1 MILITG
7 GRGQGKKE
15 YVRQTFGE
23 KREIIFS
30 YQDTVRELLKAGKD
44 PQEYTERL
52 IHARP
57 DAVIIMDE
65 VGCGIVPL
73 EKEDRIW
80 RDACGR
86 CGCRIAAQADTVV
99 RMICGIPTAI
109 KGELP

>member
-7 GRGQGKKE
+7 GAAQGKKE
-15 YVRQTFGE
+15 YARRTFGDGR
-23 KREIIFS
+23 KIIFA
-30 YQDTVRELLKAGKD
+30 YQDTVRELLRAGED
-44 PQEYTERL
+44 PQAYTEELLRTQ
-52 IHARP
+52 P
-57 DAVIIMDE
+57 DIVIIMDE
-65 VGCGIVPL
+65 VGCGIVPM